1 MVPPFMKINKKP
13 NQSTFAAICTI
24 NRPQNV
30 CCNLNKQLAT
40 KHLLQFAHPA
50 TKRLLQFVHPATKR
64 LLQFVHLPHRLS
76 HTGLATQAFSHHIGF
91 MCCHTGF
98 SHHTGFIFCHT
109 GFFLPHRFYLLP
121 HRLSSP
127 HRFYLSPH
135 RLFSP
140 HRFIFC
146 HTGSF
151 FTKANMLQDLL
162 LSATQALFKIY
173 LIALVQKPKPKVKI
187 IFRSHSAHIHPL
199 YGCFFLELILL
210 FSLKHVLYFL

>member
-50 TKRLLQFVHPATKR
+50 TKRLLQFVH
-64 LLQFVHLPHRLS
+64 LPHRLS
-76 HTGLATQAFSHHIGF
+76 HTG
-91 MCCHTGF
+91 
-98 SHHTGFIFCHT
+98 
-109 GFFLPHRFYLLP
+109 FF
-121 HRLSSP
+121 SP
-127 HRFYLSPH
+127 HRFYVLPH

>member
-76 HTGLATQAFSHHIGF
+76 HTGFFSPHRFYVLPHRL
-91 MCCHTGF
+91 F
-98 SHHTGFIFCHT
+98 SPHRFYLLPHRL
-109 GFFLPHRFYLLP
+109 FLPHRFYLLP

>member
-1 MVPPFMKINKKP
+1 MSIPPPPI
-13 NQSTFAAICTI
+13 TLGYELHWVYYIIVAICTI
-24 NRPQNV
+24 NRQQNV
-30 CCNLNKQLAT
+30 CCNLYT
-40 KHLLQFAHPA
+40 C
-50 TKRLLQFVHPATKR
+50 
-64 LLQFVHLPHRLS
+64 

>member
-76 HTGLATQAFSHHIGF
+76 HTGFFSPHRFYVLPHRL
-91 MCCHTGF
+91 F
-98 SHHTGFIFCHT
+98 SPHRFYLLPHRLFFYHTGFIFCHT
-109 GFFLPHRFYLLP
+109 GFLHHTGFIFRHTGFSHHTGLSFATQALFLPKQTCFKISYYLP
-121 HRLSSP
+121 HRLS
-127 HRFYLSPH
+127 LK
-135 RLFSP
+135 
-140 HRFIFC
+140 FI
-146 HTGSF
+146 S
-151 FTKANMLQDLL
+151 
-162 LSATQALFKIY
+162 
-173 LIALVQKPKPKVKI
+173 
-187 IFRSHSAHIHPL
+187 
-199 YGCFFLELILL
+199 
-210 FSLKHVLYFL
+210 